1 VAAGLADR
9 CTAVGGSAFETVPE
23 GGDLYI
29 LSNFLVSMDD
39 ARSAEILRRCREALA
54 DGGRVLLLIEWVMP
68 AGGDATAPAWDTTA
82 ADITMLAIDGAGG
95 WRGWTDKEFTV
106 LLRAGGLA
114 LTTIIPTAS
123 SISLIEAR
131 SGRTGSA

>member
-54 DGGRVLLLIEWVMP
+54 DGGRVLLIEWVMP

-95 WRGWTDKEFTV
+95 WRGRTDKEFTV

-131 SGRTGSA
+131 SDRIGSA